1 MADAPPDGL
10 PLTGGGSSGHGGIT
24 LRELDSRP
32 VTDLKGVGKA
42 RAKAL
47 AAVEVETI
55 LDLLGFYPRRYLDR
69 SREATV
75 AQLEPGAE
83 GMVLVRIDRVTSRRT
98 RKGRSLVEVRA
109 SDSTGRLRL
118 TFFNQP
124 WRERQLVEGM
134 QAVVFGKADDYQGVL
149 QMVGPVVDLVGDRTG
164 RIVAVYPQS
173 DSAGLHSW
181 DVDAHVGEALR
192 RTMAVRGLTDPVP
205 VEVRER
211 FRLVER
217 SDAYRAIHRPE
228 SMAEMAEA
236 RRRLVFDELLR
247 IQIALVRRKVELE
260 RTSVGIAHDTGPR
273 EVGDDRVDLLAEF
286 QNRLGFDLTGA
297 QRRTIDEISN
307 DLARPVPMHRLLQ
320 GDVGSGKTVVAVTAL
335 LTAVRGGHQGAF
347 MAPTEVLAEQHYL
360 GVAELLDGMTVPDP
374 ATLLGQRPLKVDLLT
389 NRTTASERR
398 RIAAELVAGGVDV
411 LIGTH
416 ALIQE
421 GVEFGSLGVVVI
433 DEQHRFGVEQRAALR
448 EKNRDGTAP
457 DVLVMTATPIPRTA
471 AMTVYGD
478 LDVSVL
484 DEMPPGRTPIDTVWI
499 TEDGEGAIGTDVWS
513 LVREEVKAG
522 RQAYVVCPLIDESDA
537 LGVRS
542 AEEVFSDLS
551 TGALADLRVGLLHG
565 RVGRVDKEETMR
577 LFRAGALDVL
587 VATTV
592 IEVGVDV
599 PNATVMVVLDP
610 ARFGIAQLHQLRG
623 RVGRGAHASRCL
635 LVGEAP
641 TSDAE
646 ERLKALVR
654 TTDGFELAEVDLDL
668 RGEGTIMGERQKGRN
683 DLRLASLRR
692 DREWVE
698 AARQVAFDLVGGGV
712 TGGAADGSGL
722 DAHPELADEVDLFLG
737 ADESAFLLKS

>member
-1 MADAPPDGL
+1 MVDPLPADPPPPDK
-10 PLTGGGSSGHGGIT
+10 GIT
-24 LRELDSRP
+24 LRELAGRS
-32 VTDLKGVGKA
+32 VTDLNGVGEAK
-42 RAKAL
+42 AKAL
-47 AAVEVETI
+47 AAVEIRSI

-75 AQLEPGAE
+75 AQLQPGSE
-83 GMVLVRIDRVTSRRT
+83 GMVLVRIDRVTARRT

-109 SDSTGRLRL
+109 SDETGRLKL

-124 WRERQLVEGM
+124 WRERQLLEGM
-134 QAVVFGKADDYQGVL
+134 QAVVFGKADDYQGDL
-149 QMVGPVVDLVGDRTG
+149 QMVGPVVDLIGDRTG

-173 DSAGLHSW
+173 ETAGLHSW
-181 DVDAHVGEALR
+181 DVDSFVGEALR
-192 RTMAVRGLTDPVP
+192 RTMAVRGLSDPVP
-205 VEVRER
+205 GEVRAGFR
-211 FRLVER
+211 FMDR

-228 SMAEMAEA
+228 SMAEMSEA

-247 IQIALVRRKVELE
+247 IQMALVRRKVELE
-260 RTSVGIAHDTGPR
+260 RTSVGIAHPSGPI
-273 EVGDDRVDLLAEF
+273 GDDPGGTDVVAEF
-286 QNRLGFDLTGA
+286 HDRLGFELTGA
-297 QRRTIDEISN
+297 QRRTIAEIAG
-307 DLARPVPMHRLLQ
+307 DLTRPGPMHRLLQ

-335 LTAVRGGHQGAF
+335 LTAVRGGRQGAF
-347 MAPTEVLAEQHYL
+347 MAPTEVLAEQHHL
-360 GVAELLDGMTVPDP
+360 GVAELVDGMTVPDP
-374 ATLLGQRPLKVDLLT
+374 ATLLGHRPLKVDLLT
-389 NRTTASERR
+389 NRTTAADRR
-398 RIAAELVAGGVDV
+398 RIASQLVAGGVDI

-484 DEMPPGRTPIDTVWI
+484 DEMPPGRTPIDTAWVAEEEAVWP
-499 TEDGEGAIGTDVWS
+499 A
-513 LVREEVKAG
+513 VRDEVAAG

-537 LGVRS
+537 LQARS
-542 AEEVFSDLS
+542 AEEAFAELS
-551 TGALADLRVGLLHG
+551 TGVLSDLRVGLLHG
-565 RVGRVDKEETMR
+565 RVGRADKEETMR
-577 LFRAGALDVL
+577 LFRSGDLDVL

-599 PNATVMVVLDP
+599 PNATVMVVLDA

-623 RVGRGAHASRCL
+623 RVGRGAHVSRCF

-641 TSDAE
+641 TPDAE

-668 RGEGTIMGERQKGRN
+668 RGEGTIMGDRQKGRN

-698 AARQVAFDLVGGGV
+698 AAREVAIDLVG
-712 TGGAADGSGL
+712 DGSGL